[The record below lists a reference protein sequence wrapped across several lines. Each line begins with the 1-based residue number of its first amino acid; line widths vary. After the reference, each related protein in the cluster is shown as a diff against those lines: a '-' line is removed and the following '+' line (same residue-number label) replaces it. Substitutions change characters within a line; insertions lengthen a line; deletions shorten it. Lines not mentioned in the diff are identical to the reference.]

1 MSLTTPAA
9 RRDLSYHLH
18 PATNLRSVQTEGPL
32 VITRGEGVYVYD
44 DEGHRYLEG
53 MAGLWC
59 ASLGFSERR
68 LADAAYKQMCE
79 LPFYHSFAGKV
90 PAISTELA
98 EAMIRIAPA
107 GMSRAL
113 FANSGSEA
121 NDTAIKLAWYV
132 NNALGRPRKK
142 KIISRQRAY
151 HGVTVATAS
160 LTGLAFAH
168 TDFDLPIAR
177 ILHTDCPHYYRGAQP
192 GESEEAFAA
201 RLADS
206 LEQLILRED
215 PDTVAAFFAEPVMG
229 AGGVIVPP
237 ATYFDRVQP
246 ILKKYDILFVADEVI
261 CGFGRT
267 GNMFGAQ
274 TFDLKPDIMTLAKAL
289 SAGYLP
295 ISANLVSGKLYDI
308 LVAQSDKL
316 GIFGHGYTYS
326 SHPVPAAVALET
338 LKIYAERDIVGHVK
352 RVGPRMQAAIRS
364 FADHPLIGEARGIGL
379 IGAVELVRDKATKQ
393 SFDAEGRRRRVS
405 CAARPAPRCDPA
417 QHARRH
423 RRVQSAAH
431 HHRGRDRRDDALL
444 RQGAR
449 RHLGDGEGKRAS
461 RDRSTGTAPGRC
473 ASALIDGHAE
483 DDHRHRREPR
493 DRARDGAALPR
504 ERLAR
509 HHRVARAAS
518 RRMPVEPRRARTSFS
533 TCRSSTTSSR
543 CVEVMRGMLDDGELH
558 ALVNNAGTRRRARAA
573 RGSIRSRPTSRRG
586 SRCTTPI
593 STRRCC

>member
-9 RRDLSYHLH
+9 RRDLAYHLH
-18 PATNLRSVQTEGPL
+18 PATNLRQVQADGPL

-44 DEGHRYLEG
+44 DEGKRYLEG

-68 LADAAYKQMCE
+68 LADAAYRQMCE

-98 EAMIRIAPA
+98 ERLIGMAPA
-107 GMSRAL
+107 GMSRVL

-121 NDTAIKLAWYV
+121 NDTAIKLVWYV

-151 HGVTVATAS
+151 HGVTVASAS

-168 TDFDLPIAR
+168 TDFDLPIAG
-177 ILHTDCPHYYRGAQP
+177 ILHTDCPHYYRGGRP

-201 RLADS
+201 RCADN

-237 ATYFDRVQP
+237 ATYFDRVQA
-246 ILKKYDILFVADEVI
+246 ILKKYDILFVVDEVI

-289 SAGYLP
+289 SAGYVP
-295 ISANLVSGKLYDI
+295 ISANLLTGKLYDI
-308 LVAQSDKL
+308 LLAQSDKL

-326 SHPVPAAVALET
+326 SHPLPAAIALET
-338 LKIYAERDIVGHVK
+338 LKIYDERDIVAQVR
-352 RVGPRMQAAIRS
+352 RVGPRMQAAIRGYG
-364 FADHPLIGEARGIGL
+364 DHPLIGEARGIGL
-379 IGAVELVRDKATKQ
+379 IGAVELVRDRASRQ
-393 SFDAEGRRRRVS
+393 SFDPKAGVAAHLVRR
-405 CAARPAPRCDPA
+405 A
-417 QHARRH
+417 QHHGAI
-423 RRVQSAAH
+423 
-431 HHRGRDRRDDALL
+431 L
-444 RQGAR
+444 RNMP
-449 RHLGDGEGKRAS
+449 GDIVAFSPPLIITEAEIDEMMACFGKA
-461 RDRSTGTAPGRC
+461 
-473 ASALIDGHAE
+473 
-483 DDHRHRREPR
+483 
-493 DRARDGAALPR
+493 
-504 ERLAR
+504 
-509 HHRVARAAS
+509 
-518 RRMPVEPRRARTSFS
+518 
-533 TCRSSTTSSR
+533 
-543 CVEVMRGMLDDGELH
+543 LDDTWAMVMEKG
-558 ALVNNAGTRRRARAA
+558 LV
-573 RGSIRSRPTSRRG
+573 
-586 SRCTTPI
+586 
-593 STRRCC
+593 

>member
-18 PATNLRSVQTEGPL
+18 PATNLRSIVTEGPL
-32 VITRGEGVYVYD
+32 VITRGDGVYVYD
-44 DEGHRYLEG
+44 DEGKRYLEG

-68 LADAAYKQMCE
+68 LAEAAYKQMCE

-98 EAMIRIAPA
+98 ERLILMAPA
-107 GMSRAL
+107 GMSKVL

-121 NDTAIKLAWYV
+121 NDTAIKLAWYI

-177 ILHTDCPHYYRGAQP
+177 ILHTDCPHYYRGAKP

-267 GNMFGAQ
+267 GNMFGAH
-274 TFDLKPDIMTLAKAL
+274 TFNLQPDIMTLAKAL

-295 ISANLVSGKLYDI
+295 ISATLVSGKLYEI
-308 LVAQSDKL
+308 LLQQSDKL

-338 LKIYAERDIVGHVK
+338 LKIYAERDIVGAVR
-352 RVGPRMQAAIRS
+352 RVGPRLQAGIRS
-364 FADHPLIGEARGIGL
+364 RADHPLIGEARGIGL
-379 IGAVELVRDKATKQ
+379 IGAVELVRDKATRQ
-393 SFDAEGRRRRVS
+393 SFDPKAGIAAYLVRR
-405 CAARPAPRCDPA
+405 A
-417 QHARRH
+417 QHHGAILRNMPGDI
-423 RRVQSAAH
+423 VAFSPPLIISEAEI
-431 HHRGRDRRDDALL
+431 DAMM
-444 RQGAR
+444 
-449 RHLGDGEGKRAS
+449 ECFGKA
-461 RDRSTGTAPGRC
+461 
-473 ASALIDGHAE
+473 
-483 DDHRHRREPR
+483 
-493 DRARDGAALPR
+493 
-504 ERLAR
+504 
-509 HHRVARAAS
+509 
-518 RRMPVEPRRARTSFS
+518 
-533 TCRSSTTSSR
+533 
-543 CVEVMRGMLDDGELH
+543 LDDTWAMVKEKG
-558 ALVNNAGTRRRARAA
+558 LV
-573 RGSIRSRPTSRRG
+573 
-586 SRCTTPI
+586 
-593 STRRCC
+593 